1 MASPRFSFS
10 RLGGLANNTSL
21 RFKMTLL
28 AVAVLGGYVMSLL
41 LGAYL
46 NQRVRIGGSVFEEI
60 KQDRILMEL
69 VALQKADLN
78 QVRAELGTMADEGQN
93 LDAIKATR
101 DAIEQLR
108 GEVDKRFDALL
119 SLRLVEEKRLAV
131 DDARAT
137 WVEFF
142 EAIDKS
148 IMPALEAERFAVA
161 RRIVRGVQHR
171 RYERFNDQV
180 TALVEMIRV
189 ETRER
194 EEAALVLAGRLER
207 ANLAVNGAVFAV
219 VLIMLWSLTRS
230 LTSRIE
236 RLNKFAQRVAE
247 GDLTETLSSGVGK
260 DEVGQLME
268 AVNGMVERL
277 REVVDQVRVI
287 SGVVA
292 EASRGMQAST
302 QQLTQGSSEQAAA
315 TSETSASMEQMNANI
330 RQNAGNAQ
338 TTEAIAV
345 QAAADARDGGEAVSE
360 TVSAMAEIAEKIGII
375 EEIAYQTNLLALN
388 AAIEAARAGDHGRGF
403 AVVASEVRKLAE
415 RSQKAA
421 AEIGKVSSRSTDVAG
436 KAGAML
442 KKMVPDIVRTAS
454 LVQEIAAA
462 SKEQTAGVE
471 QTNRALQQLDGVTQ
485 QNASTTEELAAT
497 AEDLAARAAELE
509 KAVAFFRVEGTNE
522 PAAPS
527 NVRRLQRV
535 ALAAGSR

>member
-1 MASPRFSFS
+1 MASPISWS

-28 AVAVLGGYVMSLL
+28 AVAVLGGFAMSLL

-101 DAIEQLR
+101 DAIELLR
-108 GEVDKRFDALL
+108 GEVDERFDALL
-119 SLRLVEEKRLAV
+119 ALRLVEEKRLAI

-137 WVEFF
+137 WGEFF
-142 EAIDKS
+142 EAIDKN

-161 RRIVRGVQHR
+161 RRFVRGVQHR
-171 RYERFNDQV
+171 RYERFNEQV

-207 ANLAVNGAVFAV
+207 ANLAINGVVFAL
-219 VLIMLWSLTRS
+219 VLVMLWSLTRS

-247 GDLTETLSSGVGK
+247 GDLTETLSSGVGR

-268 AVNGMVERL
+268 AVNRMVERL

-302 QQLTQGSSEQAAA
+302 QQLTEGSSEQAAA

-338 TTEAIAV
+338 ATEAIAV

-360 TVSAMAEIAEKIGII
+360 TVRAMSEIAEKIGII

-421 AEIGKVSSRSTDVAG
+421 AEIAKVSSRSTEVAG
-436 KAGAML
+436 KAGEML

-462 SKEQTAGVE
+462 SKEQTAGVD

-497 AEDLAARAAELE
+497 AEDLASRAAELE
-509 KAVAFFRVEGTNE
+509 KAVAFFRVEGATD
-522 PAAPS
+522 AAARPS
-527 NVRRLQRV
+527 PVRRLHPV
-535 ALAAGSR
+535 AIAAGGR

>member
-1 MASPRFSFS
+1 MFQLS
-10 RLGGLANNTSL
+10 NDTSL
-21 RFKMTLL
+21 RVKMTLL

-41 LGAYL
+41 LGTYL
-46 NQRVRIGGSVFEEI
+46 NQRVRVGGSVYEEI
-60 KQDRILMEL
+60 KEDRIFMEL

-78 QVRAELGTMADEGQN
+78 QVIAELGSMADEGQN

-101 DAIEQLR
+101 ESIEALR
-108 GEVDKRFDALL
+108 GEVERRFGGILA
-119 SLRLVEEKRLAV
+119 LRLTDEKRLAV
-131 DDARAT
+131 GDARAT
-137 WVEFF
+137 WGEFY
-142 EAIDKS
+142 EAIDKN
-148 IMPALEAERFAVA
+148 IMPALENGRSGLA
-161 RRIVRGVQHR
+161 RRIIRGVQQR
-171 RYERFNDQV
+171 RYERFSEQV
-180 TALVEMIRV
+180 TALVEMIRA
-189 ETRER
+189 ETLER
-194 EEAALVLAGRLER
+194 ESAALVLTRRLET
-207 ANLAVNGAVFAV
+207 ANLAVNAVVFAV

-236 RLNKFAQRVAE
+236 RLNRFAQKVAE
-247 GDLTETLSSGVGK
+247 GDLTETLDTGVGK
-260 DEVGQLME
+260 DEVGQLMA
-268 AVNGMVERL
+268 AVNRMVERL
-277 REVVDQVRVI
+277 REVVQQVREI

-302 QQLTQGSSEQAAA
+302 QQLTQGASEQAAA

-330 RQNAGNAQ
+330 RQNSGNAQ

-345 QAAADARDGGEAVSE
+345 RAAADARDGGVAVSE
-360 TVSAMAEIAEKIGII
+360 TVRAMSEIAERIGII

-421 AEIGKVSSRSTDVAG
+421 GEIAKVSSRSTEVAG
-436 KAGAML
+436 KAGEML

-454 LVQEIAAA
+454 LIQEIAAA

-497 AEDLAARAAELE
+497 AEDLASRAAELE
-509 KAVAFFRVEGTNE
+509 KAVAFFRVESGAVAPSE
-522 PAAPS
+522 PATM
-527 NVRRLQRV
+527 RRLRQV
-535 ALAAGSR
+535 A